1 MCIRIKSETQNTKLK
16 TRNPKPETVSTN
28 MRYSFLIIIFCLPL
42 LLSAQKKDSLIDLV
56 CPLNEAIEPPVEKK
70 SYSLGGEDLKIVLT
84 SPSDTIVKACTTAII
99 TNIMRE
105 DAGTWTIMFN
115 SADYYF
121 LFSGITRT
129 SVVKGQK
136 VKAGEPIGSLKRG
149 EKMILQIYDAE
160 TALDPRKY
168 VSCVK

>member
-1 MCIRIKSETQNTKLK
+1 
-16 TRNPKPETVSTN
+16 
-28 MRYSFLIIIFCLPL
+28 MRYLLLLIIYCIPMI
-42 LLSAQKKDSLIDLV
+42 SNAQTQDSLTDLV

-70 SYSLGGEDLKIVLT
+70 SYSLGGEDLKVVLT
-84 SPSDTIVKACTTAII
+84 SPSDTIVKACSAGII

-105 DAGTWTIMFN
+105 DGGSWTVMFN
-115 SADYYF
+115 SAEYYF
-121 LFSGITRT
+121 LYSGITRT

-136 VKAGEPIGSLKRG
+136 VKTGEAIGSLKRG

-168 VSCVK
+168 VSCAKR

>member
-1 MCIRIKSETQNTKLK
+1 LT
-16 TRNPKPETVSTN
+16 
-28 MRYSFLIIIFCLPL
+28 
-42 LLSAQKKDSLIDLV
+42 DLV
-56 CPLNEAIEPPVEKK
+56 CPLNEAIEPPIEKK
-70 SYSLGGEDLKIVLT
+70 SYSLGGEELKVVLT
-84 SPSDTIVKACTTAII
+84 SPSDTIVKASTTAVI

-105 DAGTWTIMFN
+105 EGGTWTVMFN

-121 LFSGITRT
+121 LYSGITRT

-136 VKAGEPIGSLKRG
+136 VKTGEAIGSLKRG

-168 VSCVK
+168 VNCVKR